1 MYLRLSLCF
10 LGKIS
15 FFNQIFKGIELRL
28 IWIIIIVSFLA
39 SSMAFAQLNG
49 DGAINGYVK
58 EDGSEETLVGAT
70 VYVIG
75 TKKGAYTNKLGFYSI
90 SGLKPGNYQL
100 RISSVGY
107 ETKVLDVSIA
117 KDKTL
122 RNDVILSKGEILT
135 QEVHVQAE
143 REIEKRE
150 ISVSKINIPVEQMKE
165 IRIGGES
172 DVFRAIQLLP
182 GVLASSQISSGLYIR
197 GGSPDQNLVLLDG
210 STVYNPTHLFG
221 FFSAFNSEAI
231 KDVELIKG
239 GYPAEFGSRMSAV
252 LNITQKDGNK
262 NEYHG
267 LFSLGTISSKL
278 SFEGPIGNGSFFLG
292 GRRTYFEIIKL
303 ALPDEEDI
311 PDFGFY
317 DINAKVAQDI
327 GENDKVFVSGFVSR
341 DFLTFDQSGFDLD
354 ILLGNT
360 SGSAR
365 WTHIFGSDL
374 FTDINFT
381 GSNYFN
387 EAKQDLSGFSI
398 RLKNSINDYSLKG
411 SVEWFANSE
420 LTLKSGF
427 SISNYR
433 FHYEQNFTGSDDEV
447 EEGTAEGGVLDLVV
461 YDHTYD
467 AFAQANYQFTDLLS
481 LQAGLR
487 GSYWDL
493 SKKTVYD
500 PRLAFR
506 WQMQDEF
513 AIKATWGIFHQY
525 LRLASNE
532 NLAVFDTWLPTD
544 RTVQPSQANHFIL
557 SFETEPFEDID
568 LNFDFY
574 YKTLNNISEVNQ
586 KSLEGSTVTDV
597 FFNGNGEAYGFEVFM
612 QKKVGK
618 LAGWIG
624 YAYGHVVA
632 RFDSINGGEEYRPKF
647 DRRHDLKI
655 VTSYQHDESW
665 NFSANFTFQSGQS
678 YTGASSFYRASLPS
692 QNFGKTQ
699 VYPTQRYGLRLP
711 ASHQLNMSASYTTTL
726 FGLPFK
732 LILDIFNVYSRRDI
746 LFRYYETD
754 EEVITVKDVELLPII
769 PSVSIELKF

>member
-1 MYLRLSLCF
+1 MVLIVCF
-10 LGKIS
+10 FS
-15 FFNQIFKGIELRL
+15 AEL
-28 IWIIIIVSFLA
+28 A
-39 SSMAFAQLNG
+39 MAQFNG
-49 DGAINGYVK
+49 DGAINGYIK
-58 EDGSEETLVGAT
+58 EEGSEETLVGAT
-70 VYVIG
+70 VFVMG
-75 TKKGAYTNKLGFYSI
+75 TKKGAYTNKAGFYSVT
-90 SGLKPGNYQL
+90 GLKPGKYQL

-107 ETKVLDVSIA
+107 ETKIFDIEIN

-122 RNDVILSKGEILT
+122 RKDMTLSKAEILT
-135 QEVHVQAE
+135 QEVTVQAE

-172 DVFRAIQLLP
+172 DVFRTIQLLP

-221 FFSAFNSEAI
+221 FFSSFNSEAI

-239 GYPAEFGSRMSAV
+239 GYPAEYGSRMSAV

-278 SFEGPIGNGSFFLG
+278 SFEGPVGNGSFFLG
-292 GRRTYFEIIKL
+292 GRRTYFDLIKF

-317 DINAKVAQDI
+317 DINAKVSQDI
-327 GENDKVFVSGFVSR
+327 GINDKVFVSGFVSR

-365 WTHIFGSDL
+365 WTHIIGSDL
-374 FTDINFT
+374 FTVLNFT

-411 SVEWFANSE
+411 SVEWFASSD

-427 SISNYR
+427 SISSYR
-433 FHYEQNFTGSDDEV
+433 FGYEQNWTGSDDEV
-447 EEGTAEGGVLDLVV
+447 EDGTAEGGVLDLVV
-461 YDHTYD
+461 HDHTYD
-467 AFAQANYQFTDLLS
+467 VFAQANYQFTDLVS
-481 LQAGLR
+481 LQTGLR
-487 GSYWDL
+487 ASYWDL
-493 SKKTVYD
+493 SKQTVFD

-506 WQMQDEF
+506 WQMQENF

-532 NLAVFDTWLPTD
+532 NLAIFDTWLPTD
-544 RTVQPSQANHFIL
+544 KTVDPSQANHYIL
-557 SFETEPFEDID
+557 SIETEPLDDVE

-574 YKTLNNISEVNQ
+574 YKTLSNISEVNQ
-586 KSLEGSTVTDV
+586 KNLQGSTVADV
-597 FFNGNGEAYGFEVFM
+597 FFNGNGEAYGFEVFL
-612 QKKVGK
+612 QRRVGK

-632 RFDSINGGEEYRPKF
+632 RYDSINGGNEFRPKF
-647 DRRHDLKI
+647 DRRHDLKL
-655 VTSYQHDESW
+655 VASYQYDENW
-665 NFSANFTFQSGQS
+665 NFSGNFTFQSGQS

-692 QNFGKTQ
+692 ENYGHTQ

-711 ASHQLNMSASYTTTL
+711 ASHQLNLNASYTTTL
-726 FGLPFK
+726 FSLPFK
-732 LILDIFNVYSRRDI
+732 IILDVFNVYSRRDI

-754 EEVITVKDVELLPII
+754 EEIITVKDVELLPII
-769 PSVSIELKF
+769 PTLSIELKF